1 MRLPKKW
8 AAARLKLVWRSFLFL
23 GILMSVMASPASVA
37 ADLTWTAGDGCRFA
51 AVVPE
56 ASGKSGFSRIAPVD
70 SGLDFTNR
78 LSAQKSL
85 ENRLLENGSGVAA
98 GDVDGDGRC
107 DLYFCRLEGP
117 NALFRNLGGWRFEE
131 VTRQAGVGCDGQF
144 SSGAVLAD
152 VDGDSDLDL
161 LVSSMGNGVR
171 LFLNRG
177 GLRFEEPFGP
187 GLGTANGSTSLALAD
202 VDLDGDLD
210 VYVGNYRATT
220 VKDDPVDLS
229 GLKLVDGRWRLPP
242 QLKDRFVSAVDVTGR
257 AVLHESGEPDVLML
271 NEAGGRFR
279 LASWTDGRFRDEE
292 GRSLEEAPRDWSLSV
307 MFRDINGDRLPDLY
321 VCSDFVQPDRFWINQ
336 GEGRFRAMPR
346 AGLNKTSRL
355 SMGVDFGDLNRDGL
369 DDFFVIDMLSPSHE
383 LRMRQRGNLT
393 AAMFTDYTEGQRP
406 QFMRNMLYRNGGGG
420 KFAEIARLAGLQ
432 GTDWSWSAIFLD
444 VDLDGFEDILIGNG
458 SMHDAQDLD
467 VQNEIAR
474 LAAASVGRRLPY
486 SGRGLMRALHTPNY
500 LFRNLGRFEFA
511 EVGREWGF
519 ASTGIANGMALA
531 DLDLDGDL
539 DVIVNSLN
547 SGCELYRNESD
558 AGRVA
563 VRLRG
568 RGGNTRGIGARIRV
582 RSGGIEQSQEMICG
596 GRYLSG
602 DEPVRVFA
610 CPGSADSVQI
620 EVLWPGGTVSTIGE
634 ARVNRIYEI
643 AEAGAVEGSPGSAS
657 EPTEPSPAPWFAE
670 RPRLLRHRHV
680 ESRFDDG
687 DVQSLLDR
695 QYSRQ
700 GPGMLAVDLDQDG
713 WGDLVIG
720 NGAGEAPD
728 LFLNGQ
734 GRGFERIE
742 GAVSSSLFPGDQ
754 TAWAVYPDESG
765 GAVELICAV
774 SNYENRIGVTNSVLR
789 FRYSDRRLIPL
800 ESLPGWGDAVET
812 LAVGDVDGDGKAD
825 LFAGGRMRPGRY
837 PEPASSR
844 LYLRRNGVFVE
855 DNGNAEVMNGV
866 GLVTGAA
873 FADFDGDGWL
883 DLVCA
888 REWGAIRVFLN
899 RGGKLVAAGESWG
912 LESFAGLWTGV
923 VVGDFD
929 GDGRADLVA
938 GNWGRNTPHQVDL
951 GRPIGIV
958 FGDLGSG
965 GSFVHAKTHFSTE
978 LGREVPYRDRDSLAE
993 GLPSVMDRFPSH
1005 AEFGR
1010 AGISDVLGE
1019 GWLKTRRLE
1028 ARTLDSM
1035 VFLNRGGRF
1044 EAVRLPLEAQ
1054 MAPCFGI
1061 GVADFNGD
1069 GRSDLFLNQN
1079 FSFTE
1084 IETAPFNDGWGA
1096 VLMGDGKGGFRALSP
1111 DVSGIFLPGDGRG
1124 CVVMD
1129 WNRDGQMDLVVGQNN
1144 QGTRLMLNSAP
1155 KVSRRE

>member
-1 MRLPKKW
+1 MKPEKW
-8 AAARLKLVWRSFLFL
+8 AKAWLTLREFLSL
-23 GILMSVMASPASVA
+23 GILLSVMASIASVPT
-37 ADLTWTAGDGCRFA
+37 DITWKAGDGYRFA
-51 AVVPE
+51 SVFPE

-131 VTRQAGVGCDGQF
+131 VTQEAGVGCDGQF
-144 SSGAVLAD
+144 SSGAVFAD

-171 LFLNRG
+171 LFLNQG
-177 GLRFEEPFGP
+177 GLRFAEQFGP
-187 GLGTANGSTSLALAD
+187 GLGGTNGSTSLALAD
-202 VDLDGDLD
+202 VDVDGDLD
-210 VYVGNYRATT
+210 VYIGNYRATT
-220 VKDDPVDLS
+220 VKDDPVDLR
-229 GLKLVDGRWRLPP
+229 GLKLIDGRWQLPP

-257 AVLHESGEPDVLML
+257 AVLHESGEPDVLLL
-271 NEAGGRFR
+271 NETGGRFR
-279 LASWTDGRFRDEE
+279 LASWTDGRFQDEE
-292 GRSLEEAPRDWSLSV
+292 GRRLEDAPRDWSLSV
-307 MFRDINGDRLPDLY
+307 MFRDINGDRQPDLY

-336 GEGRFRAMPR
+336 GAGRFRAMPR
-346 AGLNKTSRL
+346 VGLNKTSRL

-369 DDFFVIDMLSPSHE
+369 DDFFVLDMLSPSHE

-393 AAMFTDYTEGQRP
+393 AAMFTDYTGRHRP
-406 QFMRNMLYRNGGGG
+406 QFMRNMLYMNRGNG
-420 KFAEIARLAGLQ
+420 KFGEIARLAGVQ
-432 GTDWSWSAIFLD
+432 ATDWSWSTIFLD

-458 SMHDAQDLD
+458 SLHDAQDLD
-467 VQNEIAR
+467 VQNEIVR
-474 LAAASVGRRLPY
+474 QSAASVSRRLPY
-486 SGRGLMRALHTPNY
+486 SGRGLMRPLHTPNY
-500 LFRNLGRFEFA
+500 LFRNLGQFEFA
-511 EVGREWGF
+511 EMGREWGF

-547 SGCELYRNESD
+547 SGCELYRNDSD

-563 VRLRG
+563 VRLLG
-568 RGGNTRGIGARIRV
+568 RGGNSRGIGARIRV

-602 DEPVRVFA
+602 DEAVRVFA
-610 CPGSADSVQI
+610 CPGSVDSVQI
-620 EVLWPGGTVSTIGE
+620 EVLWPGGAVSTIRE
-634 ARVNRIYEI
+634 ARANRIYEI
-643 AEAGAVEGSPGSAS
+643 AEEGAVERSLESGLESA
-657 EPTEPSPAPWFAE
+657 EPLPAPLFVS
-670 RPRLLRHRHV
+670 RLLNHRHV

-700 GPGMLAVDLDQDG
+700 GPGVLAVDLNQDG
-713 WGDLVIG
+713 WDDLVIG
-720 NGAGEAPD
+720 NGAGKAPD
-728 LFLNGQ
+728 LFLNRQ

-742 GAVSSSLFPGDQ
+742 EAVPSSLFPGDQ
-754 TAWAVYPDESG
+754 TAWAVYPGDSG
-765 GAVELICAV
+765 DSVELICAV

-789 FRYSDRRLIPL
+789 FRYSERRLIPL
-800 ESLPGWGDAVET
+800 GSLPGWGDAVET

-825 LFAGGRMRPGRY
+825 LFAGGRMRSGRY

-844 LYLRRNGVFVE
+844 LYLRRNDGFVE
-855 DNGNAEVMNGV
+855 DFGNAEVLKDV

-873 FADFDGDGWL
+873 FADFDGDGLL

-899 RGGKLVAAGESWG
+899 RGGRLVVAGETWG

-923 VVGDFD
+923 AVGDFD

-938 GNWGRNTPHQVDL
+938 GNGGRNTGHQVDL

-958 FGDLGSG
+958 FGDLAPG
-965 GSFVHAKTHFSTE
+965 GPFFHAKTHFSPE
-978 LGREVPYRDRDSLAE
+978 LSREVPYRDRDSLSE
-993 GLPSVMDRFPSH
+993 GLPSVIDRFPSH

-1019 GWLKTRRLE
+1019 GWPKTRRLE

-1035 VFLNRGGRF
+1035 VFLNRGGKF
-1044 EAVRLPLEAQ
+1044 EPVRLPLEAQ

-1061 GVADFNGD
+1061 AVADWNGD
-1069 GRSDLFLNQN
+1069 GRPDLFLNQN

-1084 IETAPFNDGWGA
+1084 IETAPFNDGSGA
-1096 VLMGDGKGGFRALSP
+1096 VLIGDGTGGFRALSP
-1111 DVSGIFLPGDGRG
+1111 DASGVFLTGDGRG
-1124 CVVMD
+1124 CAVMD
-1129 WNRDGQMDLVVGQNN
+1129 WNQDGWMDLVVGQNN
-1144 QGTRLMLNSAP
+1144 QGTRLLLNSAP
-1155 KVSRRE
+1155 KGPRRE